1 MAFETLAGIIKATV
15 LENGRVN
22 HKEISASTG
31 IGSST
36 LSYYLNSLVKD
47 GVLEKESAGRERYY
61 AVKNPDAV
69 AKTIIR
75 YRKSFLDSV
84 VDNFVKLWEGKKE
97 KK

>member
-1 MAFETLAGIIKATV
+1 LIFI
-15 LENGRVN
+15 LENGRAN
-22 HKEISASTG
+22 HRDISSSTG

-47 GVLEKESAGRERYY
+47 GILKKESAGRERYY
-61 AVKNPDAV
+61 EVKNPEVV

-84 VDNFVKLWEGKKE
+84 VDNFVKLWEEKRKK
-97 KK
+97 K